1 MDNTIVVNN
10 KKQIVEELILILD
23 KFENMDKNEI
33 DIYYYPWIY
42 GGPDIE
48 NDPKY
53 DKYKFIT
60 LKDIVHNEKLTKKF
74 CDSYYNEAYE
84 HEWCYECHV
93 PNGDKH
99 GFLNIIPKYMS
110 TYTNLVKLEL
120 TFSEI
125 NKIENLPENIKYLN
139 LSYNNIEKI
148 ENIPSKVEWL
158 ILSNNKITKIEN
170 IPKSVDNL
178 IIIQN
183 EHYRNPNCIINKI
196 ENLPDNIEY
205 LTLSWEYIT
214 EIGNLDNVNNN
225 IEILIHNQNIDIT
238 KISKKITLKLLN
250 EPKSIE
256 IKKYADEVNCMY
268 DVFRRW
274 KHIYNHNSLLKKYG
288 IHEEDN
294 DDTTAKLIKLY
305 NCLTI
310 KLILYDENI
319 IIWKDNLDDLDDLIS
334 GNKKEIRNYID
345 KNEKNFVYKLIMSN
359 VNNII
364 FNYTNL
370 EEKIIFNYKHTNF
383 KCPRKICKKY
393 VFDYNPYNI
402 YEGKLYSFFL
412 ELLKNDNFIFSNKLF
427 YDDYPNFN
435 TNNKKENL
443 KDNVFDDDLFNNNDL
458 FEDGDY

>member
-1 MDNTIVVNN
+1 MDNTIFDNN
-10 KKQIVEELILILD
+10 KNQIVEELILILD
-23 KFENMDKNEI
+23 NFENMDRNEI

-42 GGPDIE
+42 GGPDKE

-74 CDSYYNEAYE
+74 CDSYYNKAYE

-93 PNGDKH
+93 PNGDKR

-120 TFSEI
+120 MFSEI

-139 LSYNNIEKI
+139 LSHNNIKKI
-148 ENIPSKVEWL
+148 ENIPSKVKWL
-158 ILSNNKITKIEN
+158 TLSNNKITKIEN
-170 IPKSVDNL
+170 IPKSVENL

-183 EHYRNPNCIINKI
+183 EHYHNPNCIINKI
-196 ENLPDNIEY
+196 ENLPDNIQY
-205 LTLSWEYIT
+205 LTLSWEYVT
-214 EIGNLDNVNNN
+214 DIGNLDNVNNN

-238 KISKKITLKLLN
+238 KIPKKIRLKLLN

-274 KHIYNHNSLLKKYG
+274 KHIYNHNSLLKKYD

-294 DDTTAKLIKLY
+294 DDTITKLIKLY

-310 KLILYDENI
+310 KLYLYDKSI
-319 IIWKDNLDDLDDLIS
+319 LHIHDSLDELIS
-334 GNKKEIRNYID
+334 SNNKSIINYIN
-345 KNEKNFVYKLIMSN
+345 KNKKNFVYILIMEK
-359 VNNII
+359 VNNIT
-364 FNYTNL
+364 FNITNL
-370 EEKIIFNYKHTNF
+370 EEKITFNYKHTNF
-383 KCPRKICKKY
+383 KSPRKISKKY
-393 VFDYNPYNI
+393 VIEYNPYNI

-412 ELLKNDNFIFSNKLF
+412 ELLKNDNFIFSNNLF
-427 YDDYPNFN
+427 YDDYPN
-435 TNNKKENL
+435 L
-443 KDNVFDDDLFNNNDL
+443 KDNDNDN
-458 FEDGDY
+458 FEDEDY

>member
-1 MDNTIVVNN
+1 
-10 KKQIVEELILILD
+10 
-23 KFENMDKNEI
+23 
-33 DIYYYPWIY
+33 
-42 GGPDIE
+42 
-48 NDPKY
+48 
-53 DKYKFIT
+53 
-60 LKDIVHNEKLTKKF
+60 
-74 CDSYYNEAYE
+74 
-84 HEWCYECHV
+84 
-93 PNGDKH
+93 
-99 GFLNIIPKYMS
+99 FLNIIPKYMS

-345 KNEKNFVYKLIMSN
+345 KNEKNFVYKLIMS
-359 VNNII
+359 
-364 FNYTNL
+364 
-370 EEKIIFNYKHTNF
+370 
-383 KCPRKICKKY
+383 
-393 VFDYNPYNI
+393 
-402 YEGKLYSFFL
+402 
-412 ELLKNDNFIFSNKLF
+412 
-427 YDDYPNFN
+427 
-435 TNNKKENL
+435 
-443 KDNVFDDDLFNNNDL
+443 
-458 FEDGDY
+458 

>member
-1 MDNTIVVNN
+1 MDSTLVVNN
-10 KKQIVEELILILD
+10 KKQIVEELILILEN
-23 KFENMDKNEI
+23 FENMDINEI

-42 GGPDIE
+42 GGPDKE

-60 LKDIVHNEKLTKKF
+60 LKDIVHNEILTKKF

-93 PNGDKH
+93 PNGDMR

-110 TYTNLVKLEL
+110 TYINLVKLEL

-148 ENIPSKVEWL
+148 ENIPSKVKWL
-158 ILSNNKITKIEN
+158 TLSSNKITKIEN
-170 IPKSVDNL
+170 IPKSVENL
-178 IIIQN
+178 IIIQD
-183 EHYRNPNCIINKI
+183 ELYRNPNCIINKI
-196 ENLPDNIEY
+196 ENLPDNIKY
-205 LTLSWEYIT
+205 LTLSWKYVT

-268 DVFRRW
+268 DVLGRW
-274 KHIYNHNSLLKKYG
+274 KHIYNHNSLMKKYC

-310 KLILYDENI
+310 KLYLYDENI
-319 IIWKDNLDDLDDLIS
+319 IIGKDNLDDLDDLIS

-364 FNYTNL
+364 FNITNL
-370 EEKIIFNYKHTNF
+370 EEKITFKYKHTNF
-383 KCPRKICKKY
+383 KRPKKIVKNY
-393 VFDYNPYNI
+393 ILEYDPYNI
-402 YEGKLYSFFL
+402 YESKLYSFFL

-427 YDDYPNFN
+427 YNDCPEFKA
-435 TNNKKENL
+435 NNKKEKL
-443 KDNVFDDDLFNNNDL
+443 KDNVSDDNLFNDNDM
-458 FEDGDY
+458 FENDDY